1 MKAIKFWNRKEAAFI
16 CLSHSGKVD
25 RAHYPVPCLLVIF
38 FFRHFLFL
46 SFLFFCLFF
55 DEGLVVV
62 TTQINRDQVQL
73 YF

>member
-25 RAHYPVPCLLVIF
+25 REHYPVPCLLIF
-38 FFRHFLFL
+38 DIFRFFL
-46 SFLFFCLFF
+46 SFFFCLLF

-62 TTQINRDQVQL
+62 TTQINRAQVQL
-73 YF
+73 YL